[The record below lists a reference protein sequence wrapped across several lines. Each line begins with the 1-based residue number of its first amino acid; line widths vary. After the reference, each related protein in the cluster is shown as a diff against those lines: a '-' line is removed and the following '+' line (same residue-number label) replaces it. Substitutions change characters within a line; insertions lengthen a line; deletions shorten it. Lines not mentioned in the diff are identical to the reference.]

1 MRTVFEQVIPP
12 KRGLAVTVKKGQ
24 HLRVT
29 DLEGKQVVDMAIFN
43 RENPREK
50 LSTSYSRT
58 RYVPRPCAEYVPRD
72 ALTEG
77 DTLMSTICRPMMT
90 IVKETPEPK
99 GVHDTHNRMCNRF
112 LYESYG
118 LGPRD
123 GCHEIIAA
131 AVKPYSI
138 LPEDIPDTMDLFM
151 KYHHDCA
158 RHRWVIGEPVSKPG
172 DYIVFRSE
180 MDCIVGF
187 SNRTLGRPLLLSLLV
202 TFGIS
207 LVLLNVA
214 LRLWSADYRL
224 LRTPY
229 LERSFV
235 VGSLIV
241 PFARLVA
248 CVLGVAMVAA
258 LSWLLASTRLGR
270 MIRATAQDL
279 EMARMVGVNP
289 RAVYAVTFGLG
300 AGVSGVAGSL
310 VAQYEP
316 VEPNMVLTYT
326 IFTFAVVVLGGL
338 GYTGGVVWGGLTLG
352 VAQALTE
359 TYLDA
364 CLSLL
369 VAFALLYLILRFMPA
384 GIMGKGRLA

>member
-1 MRTVFEQVIPP
+1 VTF
-12 KRGLAVTVKKGQ
+12 LA
-24 HLRVT
+24 
-29 DLEGKQVVDMAIFN
+29 DLIQ
-43 RENPREK
+43 
-50 LSTSYSRT
+50 
-58 RYVPRPCAEYVPRD
+58 
-72 ALTEG
+72 
-77 DTLMSTICRPMMT
+77 TLING
-90 IVKETPEPK
+90 ILQG
-99 GVHDTHNRMCNRF
+99 GV
-112 LYESYG
+112 YA
-118 LGPRD
+118 
-123 GCHEIIAA
+123 AA
-131 AVKPYSI
+131 AVGLSLIFGVSGI
-138 LPEDIPDTMDLFM
+138 LNAAHGELVMLGAFATYWLATLYRIDPLLTLPISFGLLFGLG
-151 KYHHDCA
+151 YA
-158 RHRWVIGEPVSKPG
+158 LQYFVL
-172 DYIVFRSE
+172 
-180 MDCIVGF
+180 
-187 SNRTLGRPLLLSLLV
+187 NRTLGRPLLLSLLV

-235 VGSLIV
+235 VGPLIV

-248 CVLGVAMVAA
+248 CVLGVAMVTA

-310 VAQYEP
+310 VALYAP
-316 VEPNMVLTYT
+316 VEPNMGLTYT
-326 IFTFAVVVLGGL
+326 LFAFAVVVLGGL

-359 TYLDA
+359 TYLEA
-364 CLSLL
+364 GLSLL

-384 GIMGKGRLA
+384 GIMGKGRLE